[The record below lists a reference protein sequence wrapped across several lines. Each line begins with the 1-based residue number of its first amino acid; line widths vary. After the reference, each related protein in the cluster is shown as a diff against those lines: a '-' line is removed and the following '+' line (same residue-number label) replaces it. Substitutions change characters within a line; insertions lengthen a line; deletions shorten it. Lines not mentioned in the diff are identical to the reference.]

1 MKKII
6 SYLRNIFSFN
16 NSKKIENKTDDVVNF
31 STTFVT
37 NEVLKVEELIKV
49 KETVETVAKVKETV
63 ETVAKVEE
71 TVETVAK
78 VEEVKPIVEIEIK
91 PKSTYRRPK
100 KKNSTKK

>member
-16 NSKKIENKTDDVVNF
+16 STEEIVTENETKDVINL

-37 NEVLKVEELIKV
+37 NEVLKVEEL
-49 KETVETVAKVKETV
+49 AKIEK
-63 ETVAKVEE
+63 AVEE
-71 TVETVAK
+71 VAK
-78 VEEVKPIVEIEIK
+78 VEEVKPITVNEVK

>member
-49 KETVETVAKVKETV
+49 KETVETVAKV
-63 ETVAKVEE
+63 EE

-91 PKSTYRRPK
+91 PKPTYRRPK